1 MMKKLVFAI
10 ALAVVLVILAGV
22 FSGIRMFSGEDDWIK
37 DSRGVWI
44 KHGNP
49 AEMPDYVQS
58 QQNAL
63 NCALDLYDS
72 KKAEG
77 AVFDSQCLGAC
88 NGYAVDIVHAP
99 RVAEDN
105 LAFNQCVDYITGKL
119 TKFVELDS
127 KGNIARASGD

>member
-1 MMKKLVFAI
+1 MKKKLVFVI
-10 ALAVVLVILAGV
+10 TLAVVLAILAGV
-22 FSGIRMFSGEDDWIK
+22 FMGIRLFSGEDDWIK

-77 AVFDSQCLGAC
+77 MIFNSQCLDAC

-99 RVAEDN
+99 RVAEDD
-105 LAFNQCVDYITGKL
+105 LAFNQCTDYRTGKL
-119 TKFVELDS
+119 TKFIELDS
-127 KGNIARASGD
+127 KGNIVRAAED